1 MENISYTEQ
10 IKHSLKRRYY
20 KEQLFKLMAMLTT
33 LFGIALLVMIIGGLI
48 YQARNAFQQTYIELD
63 INIPSSK
70 DSTLTSSSY
79 QKATKEALYLL
90 FPDVQSR
97 TDRLS
102 LGKLISSGAQ
112 YEIIEMLANRSD
124 TQRSDAQAQTMTLD
138 ILADDE
144 LDGYIKSGDSPTERR
159 TFRLSEQQVAW
170 AEQLVADDRIKLK
183 FNTNFFTK
191 GDSRDPERAGI
202 LGAIVGSFYALLV
215 AFLISFPLGIATAIY
230 LEEFA
235 PKNRYTDFIEININ
249 NLAAVP
255 SIIFGL
261 LGLVIFLN
269 FFNLPRS
276 TPLVGGL
283 VLSLMTLPTII
294 IAARAALKSV
304 PPSIREGALAVGAS
318 KMQTTLHHVLPL
330 AMPSILTG
338 SIIGMAQAL
347 GETAPLLIIGM
358 MAFIVDVPSAITDP
372 ATALP
377 VQIYLW
383 ADSPERAFVD
393 RTAGAIVVLLL
404 FLVAMNLF
412 AVWARKVLEIK
423 Y

>member
-1 MENISYTEQ
+1 MANLSYIDK
-10 IKHSLKRRYY
+10 IKHGLGRRYY
-20 KEQLFKLMAMLTT
+20 KEKLFKLVAMLTT
-33 LFGIALLVMIIGGLI
+33 LFGIALLVVIIGGLI
-48 YQARNAFQQTYIELD
+48 YQARNAFQQTYIALD
-63 INIPSSK
+63 INIAAAKDGETHSSMYYRNAIK
-70 DSTLTSSSY
+70 D
-79 QKATKEALYLL
+79 ALYQL

-97 TDRLS
+97 GDKLS
-102 LGKLISSGAQ
+102 LGKLISNGAQ
-112 YEIIEMLANRSD
+112 YEISEIIKNISPTD
-124 TQRSDAQAQTMTLD
+124 SQTISLD

-144 LDGYIKSGDSPTERR
+144 LDGYIKSGDSPAERR
-159 TFRLSEQQVAW
+159 TFRLNEKQVEW
-170 AEQLVADDRIKLK
+170 AEQLLADDKIKLK
-183 FNTNFFTK
+183 FNTNFFTN

-276 TPLVGGL
+276 TPLVGGF

-294 IAARAALKSV
+294 IATRAALKSV
-304 PPSIREGALAVGAS
+304 PPSIREGALALGAS
-318 KMQTTLHHVLPL
+318 NMQTTMHHVLPL

-347 GETAPLLIIGM
+347 GETAPLLVIGM

-404 FLVAMNLF
+404 FLIAMNLF

>member
-1 MENISYTEQ
+1 MNNSSDVSYIDQ
-10 IKHSLKRRYY
+10 IKHSLGRRYY
-20 KEQLFKLMAMLTT
+20 TEKLFRLAAMITT
-33 LFGIALLVMIIGGLI
+33 LIGILLLVLIIGGLI
-48 YQARNAFQQTYIELD
+48 YQARNAFQQTYIQLD
-63 INIPSSK
+63 VDLPADVREQQTVSSLSVQNAIK
-70 DSTLTSSSY
+70 T
-79 QKATKEALYLL
+79 ALYGL
-90 FPDVQSR
+90 FPDVRSR
-97 TDRLS
+97 SDKLA
-102 LGKLISSGAQ
+102 LGKLISNGAK
-112 YEIIEMLANRSD
+112 YEVIEIIQNLPETSE
-124 TQRSDAQAQTMTLD
+124 QTISLD

-144 LDGYIKSGDSPTERR
+144 LDGYIKSGDSPASRK
-159 TFRLSEQQVAW
+159 TFRLNEKQVAW
-170 AEQLVADDRIKLK
+170 AEQLVSQDRVKLK
-183 FNTNFFTK
+183 FNTNFFSN

-202 LGAIVGSFYALLV
+202 LGAIVGSFYALLI

-304 PPSIREGALAVGAS
+304 PSSIREGALALGAS
-318 KMQTTLHHVLPL
+318 DMQATTHHVLPL

-347 GETAPLLIIGM
+347 GETAPLLVIGM
-358 MAFIVDVPSAITDP
+358 MAFIVDIPQGMTDP

-393 RTAGAIVVLLL
+393 RTAGAIVVLLV
-404 FLVAMNLF
+404 FLVAMNLL
-412 AVWARKVLEIK
+412 AVLARKAFEVK